1 MIRKKKEGYR
11 GDSTSKPAYPQLE
24 LDMHILLNPSKV
36 RFRKLDKDGE
46 GYEEEQGPFIR
57 DGWTYLCLSDDEKF
71 FMEDDDSLHR
81 WSLVKDNWVFKDN
94 YIMCE
99 GERIGQ
105 LHYWNHSEKVKEL
118 FGWEWILNGRD
129 YEKV

>member
-1 MIRKKKEGYR
+1 MSGKKKDGY
-11 GDSTSKPAYPQLE
+11 GDSTSKPAYPQIH
-24 LDMHILLNPSKV
+24 LDMKIYLNPSKV

-46 GYEEEQGPFIR
+46 GYEEEQGPFII

-71 FMEDDDSLHR
+71 FMEDDDSLQR
-81 WSLVKDNWVFKDN
+81 WSLVRDNWVFKDD

-99 GERIGQ
+99 GEKIGH
-105 LHYWNHSEKVKEL
+105 LYWWKHSENVKEL
-118 FGWEWILNGRD
+118 DGWHWILNGRD